1 LHAIRGNQI
10 SPFELPE
17 LFVEKIY
24 YLCDS
29 CIIVLT
35 RSLELRILYT
45 KKFEIGL
52 YAKENS
58 LFNIGNSGDQS
69 KNHFSLN
76 LNSFKNSNLN

>member
-1 LHAIRGNQI
+1 MH
-10 SPFELPE
+10 FW
-17 LFVEKIY
+17 Y
-24 YLCDS
+24 MH
-29 CIIVLT
+29 
-35 RSLELRILYT
+35 SLELRILYT

>member
-1 LHAIRGNQI
+1 MQGIQSIPWKFCLLRGAQ
-10 SPFELPE
+10 
-17 LFVEKIY
+17 
-24 YLCDS
+24 
-29 CIIVLT
+29 
-35 RSLELRILYT
+35 LRAAPLQT
-45 KKFEIGL
+45 LQKFEIGL

>member
-1 LHAIRGNQI
+1 MHAIRGNQI

-69 KNHFSLN
+69 KNHFSLMHLN
-76 LNSFKNSNLN
+76 LFTLI